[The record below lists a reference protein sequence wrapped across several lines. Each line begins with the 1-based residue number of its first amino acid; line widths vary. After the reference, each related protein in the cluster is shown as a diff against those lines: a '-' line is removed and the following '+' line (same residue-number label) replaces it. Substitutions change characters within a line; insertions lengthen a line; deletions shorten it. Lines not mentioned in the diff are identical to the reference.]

1 MLLYINNNSCS
12 FVVSVS
18 TVIFIQV
25 ILYVVCYLLY
35 SECYNILMCMCFILR
50 MPHNGDQELIING
63 SDEEDYEFLGG
74 ETREVWLQL
83 LTVCMLIF

>member
-1 MLLYINNNSCS
+1 
-12 FVVSVS
+12 
-18 TVIFIQV
+18 
-25 ILYVVCYLLY
+25 
-35 SECYNILMCMCFILR
+35 